1 MTSPG
6 SAEQVTVSLRC
17 DEAGSAAAV
26 AGHVTLAM
34 AIRAGLP
41 PLTADRA
48 RGNLATA
55 LAECEGPL
63 EMAWAAGEGYLYAR
77 IGAPSEVIERL
88 ASLLAEHAPVTAPSQ
103 LELRFVRAGLRSV

>member
-55 LAECEGPL
+55 LAE
-63 EMAWAAGEGYLYAR
+63 
-77 IGAPSEVIERL
+77 
-88 ASLLAEHAPVTAPSQ
+88 HAPVMAPSQ